1 MIVKVCGLKDE
12 ENITDLLQLPI
23 DYIGLIFYEES
34 PRYVD
39 KPLSIPKGKSIKKV
53 GVFVNSSIEYITQK
67 IQAYQLDYMQLH
79 GSETVQFCQ
88 ELLDLCHIP
97 IIKAISVATEE
108 DMKLANTYSSVAEI
122 LLLDTKVATH
132 GGSGIKFDWNII
144 HKYQADIPFLLSG
157 GICPEDAEAI
167 KSIDHKQFLG
177 IDLNSKFEISPG
189 YKDVKLLKPF
199 IEKIK
204 CHNT

>member
-12 ENITDLLQLPI
+12 QNINDLLQLPI
-23 DYIGLIFYEES
+23 DYIGLIFYEKS

-39 KPLSIPKGKSIKKV
+39 KALTFTEDQSIKKV
-53 GVFVNSSIEYITQK
+53 GVFVNSTIDYIAEKIEV
-67 IQAYQLDYMQLH
+67 YQLDYIQLH
-79 GSETVQFCQ
+79 GSESVQFCQ
-88 ELLDLCHIP
+88 ELLDSCGVP

-108 DMKLANTYSSVAEI
+108 DIELANTYSSVAKM

-132 GGSGIKFDWNII
+132 GGSGTKFDWNII
-144 HKYQADIPFLLSG
+144 DKYDADIPFLLSG
-157 GICPEDAEAI
+157 GICHEDAEAI

-189 YKDVKLLKPF
+189 YKDVGLLKPF
-199 IEKIK
+199 IDKIK
-204 CHNT
+204 CFNT